1 MRRHFPQ
8 ENPALISPV
17 DGESEEKP
25 VLAKEAREV
34 KEEDVGESGT
44 LKVAAPL
51 PRLIYHRSVYLSTEN
66 CRCLSSFCLPRP
78 QPVLANR
85 RRRCCPC

>member
-1 MRRHFPQ
+1 MGGTQPPLNDGLGRS
-8 ENPALISPV
+8 AL
-17 DGESEEKP
+17 K
-25 VLAKEAREV
+25 A
-34 KEEDVGESGT
+34 
-44 LKVAAPL
+44 AAPL

-66 CRCLSSFCLPRP
+66 LSLSLKFLSVCP